1 MLLYQM
7 LSDAVALV
15 MRLEPTPSCPGHE
28 APIGPMLQRLLKK
41 WPKLVVQLV
50 YLQLVHIKEL
60 ANNQLITQK
69 NKPSYGS

>member
-1 MLLYQM
+1 
-7 LSDAVALV
+7 
-15 MRLEPTPSCPGHE
+15 
-28 APIGPMLQRLLKK
+28 MLQRLLKK